1 MYRFPLLLAGAFC
14 FVLAFTGCSDDDDS
28 PAQPAQPVTHDGQTL
43 ALGQGQVTAYERV
56 AADGSLLAV
65 GVRFDE
71 SALTGLPTDDT
82 PMTLTLPKKAA
93 TSPFDHVGFD
103 WVAHGHFPQ
112 PIYGVPHFDVHFYT
126 VDNQVLAAIEPG
138 PDAVLPE
145 PQYMPKDYMSTFDAV
160 PFMGTHYLDSTAAEL
175 HGTPFDKTFI
185 YGFYRGDLVFMEPMI
200 TKAYFESKPNVTVDI
215 KQPAAFKRTGK
226 AFPTKYTISY
236 DGTAKRYTV
245 ELTAMQMR

>member
-14 FVLAFTGCSDDDDS
+14 FVLAFTGCSDDDS

-43 ALGQGQVTAYERV
+43 SLGQGQVTTYERI

-71 SALTGLPTDDT
+71 TALTGLPTDDT

-112 PIYGVPHFDVHFYT
+112 PIYG
-126 VDNQVLAAIEPG
+126 
-138 PDAVLPE
+138 
-145 PQYMPKDYMSTFDAV
+145 
-160 PFMGTHYLDSTAAEL
+160 
-175 HGTPFDKTFI
+175 
-185 YGFYRGDLVFMEPMI
+185 
-200 TKAYFESKPNVTVDI
+200 
-215 KQPAAFKRTGK
+215 
-226 AFPTKYTISY
+226 
-236 DGTAKRYTV
+236 
-245 ELTAMQMR
+245 